1 MLAPHT
7 ETTEAEQAA
16 TGQDARATG
25 GGTFI
30 RFGRD
35 DGRMDH
41 IFFFYFAAVIAATS
55 LLVVALRNPVY
66 SALSLLI
73 MFFHVA
79 GLYVTLHA
87 EFLAAVQIVV
97 YAGAILVLY
106 LFVVMLLSIK
116 SEERYHSQLP
126 VAGLLGVMLCTEV
139 ILLFIQSRTGAP
151 APAAADPIAGPGN
164 TEMIGEALYSTYL
177 FPFEVAS
184 LILLVAMIGAIIL
197 AKKDINEPVQ

>member
-1 MLAPHT
+1 MELV
-7 ETTEAEQAA
+7 
-16 TGQDARATG
+16 
-25 GGTFI
+25 
-30 RFGRD
+30 
-35 DGRMDH
+35 
-41 IFFFYFAAVIAATS
+41 FFLYFAVVIAATS
-55 LLVVALRNPVY
+55 MLVVTLHNPIY

-106 LFVVMLLSIK
+106 LFVVMLLNLK
-116 SEERYHSQLP
+116 QDDRYHQQWP
-126 VAGLLGVMLCTEV
+126 VAGFVGGALALEAIVLTLARGRAV
-139 ILLFIQSRTGAP
+139 QTGP
-151 APAAADPIAGPGN
+151 VNTPETIEGIGN
-164 TEMIGEALYSTYL
+164 TEALGDMLYSTYL

-197 AKKDINEPVQ
+197 AKKDIGGDEA

>member
-1 MLAPHT
+1 
-7 ETTEAEQAA
+7 
-16 TGQDARATG
+16 
-25 GGTFI
+25 
-30 RFGRD
+30 
-35 DGRMDH
+35 MDH
-41 IFFFYFAAVIAATS
+41 IFFFYFAGVIAVTS

-66 SALSLLI
+66 SALALLI

-106 LFVVMLLSIK
+106 LFVVMLLNVK
-116 SEERYHSQLP
+116 TEERYHNQLP

-139 ILLFIQSRTGAP
+139 ILLLIQSRT
-151 APAAADPIAGPGN
+151 AASAVPGDPVITSGN
-164 TEMIGEALYSTYL
+164 TETIGEVLYSTYL

-197 AKKDINEPVQ
+197 AKKDIGDTVQ